1 MADENAGTGAGQQGG
16 ASLSTPTGSQGTGG
30 VATAPP
36 ATSTT
41 GFDWKSVGVDD
52 AGLNLV
58 NDRQWKSPADL
69 LKSYTN
75 LEKLTGVPADKLIR
89 LPKDNDPAAWN
100 EVYAKLGRPESP
112 EKYVIPVP
120 DGQPKEF
127 ASEASKWFHEAGL
140 PQAAVTK
147 IAEKW
152 NGFMDAQQKA
162 MEAKKTEE
170 NQIQVN
176 DLKKAWGADY
186 DKNAEVVDRA
196 AETFGMKQEQL
207 TALKQVL
214 GPKGAME
221 FLHKIGSKIATES
234 SQAPAGMNQPG
245 SFTMSADQAKAR
257 IAQLKQDKSFSQL
270 FTSDDPKQRMDARSE
285 MDRLHKLAYPGVTDF
300 SGASVKA

>member
-1 MADENAGTGAGQQGG
+1 MADT
-16 ASLSTPTGSQGTGG
+16 
-30 VATAPP
+30 ATATATTTETPATTTTTTP
-36 ATSTT
+36 APAATSTT

-75 LEKLTGVPADKLIR
+75 LEKLTGVPADRLVR

-100 EVYAKLGRPESP
+100 EVYTKLGRPESAD
-112 EKYVIPVP
+112 KYVIPVP
-120 DGQPKEF
+120 DGQPKDF
-127 ASEASKWFHEAGL
+127 ANEASKWFHEAGL
-140 PQAAVTK
+140 PQSAVTK
-147 IAEKW
+147 LSEKW
-152 NGFMDAQQKA
+152 NGYIAAQQQA
-162 MEAKKTEE
+162 AEAKQTEE

-176 DLKKAWGADY
+176 DLKKSWGADY

-207 TALKQVL
+207 SALKQVL

-245 SFTMSADQAKAR
+245 KFTMTADQAKAR
-257 IAQLKQDKSFSQL
+257 IAELKGDRSFSQL
-270 FTSDDPKQRMDARSE
+270 FVSPDPKQRMDARSE